1 MPEKF
6 VWTEKYS
13 VGIKMIDEQHQ
24 NFFAIANSLIDL
36 AAAGHFTKDEV
47 VSHIA
52 RLGEYALYHLS
63 TEEEYLSKFACESA
77 AKHIL
82 AHNFFRDKVRG
93 FLESSLDSGADL
105 GKLAEDVA
113 GFANHWL
120 SNHILVVDK
129 GYTECFHQ
137 HGLY

>member
-24 NFFAIANSLIDL
+24 NFFAIANGLIDL
-36 AAAGHFTKDEV
+36 AAAGHFVKEEV

-52 RLGEYALYHLS
+52 RLGEYALYHFS
-63 TEEEYLSKFACESA
+63 TEEEYLSKFACDGA
-77 AKHIL
+77 AKHL
-82 AHNFFRDKVRG
+82 VDHNFYRAKVHI
-93 FLESSLDSGADL
+93 FLEISLGSDVDL
-105 GKLAEDVA
+105 GKLAEETA
-113 GFANHWL
+113 GFAIKWL
-120 SNHILVVDK
+120 SNHILIVDK
-129 GYTECFHQ
+129 GYTDCFHQ